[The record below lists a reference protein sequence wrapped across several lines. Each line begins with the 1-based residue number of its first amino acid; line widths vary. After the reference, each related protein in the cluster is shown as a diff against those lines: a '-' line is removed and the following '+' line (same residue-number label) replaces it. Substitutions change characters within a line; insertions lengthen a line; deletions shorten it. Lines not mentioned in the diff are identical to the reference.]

1 MLIERQV
8 ADTVA
13 RALRAEPGSVLVF
26 LPGQAEIRRTETL
39 LKELVSD
46 PAVDI
51 VTLYGALDAQTQDR
65 AISPA
70 PAGRRKVVLATS
82 IAETSLTIEGVRIV
96 IDCGLARVPRY
107 EPDVGL
113 TRLETVRVSR
123 AAADQRRGRA
133 GRTEPGVCY
142 RLWDEP
148 QTASLEAYARPE
160 MLSADL
166 SGMLLDLAQWGAT
179 DPGQLAFLD
188 PPPSGALT
196 EAQGAA

>member
-1 MLIERQV
+1 QVATRVFAAETLLVGRNTGTPIERQV

-13 RALRAEPGSVLVF
+13 RALRAELGSALVF

-46 PAVDI
+46 PAVAI

-70 PAGRRKVVLATS
+70 PAGRREGGLATS

-96 IDCGLARVPRY
+96 IDSGLARVPRY

-113 TRLETVRVSR
+113 TRLETVRVS
-123 AAADQRRGRA
+123 
-133 GRTEPGVCY
+133 
-142 RLWDEP
+142 
-148 QTASLEAYARPE
+148 
-160 MLSADL
+160 
-166 SGMLLDLAQWGAT
+166 
-179 DPGQLAFLD
+179 
-188 PPPSGALT
+188 
-196 EAQGAA
+196 